1 MKRIDPDEKLYL
13 MSITESEKLEDGMEI
28 VRFYKEFE
36 KEPLDWNVNDKE
48 KSNGKRFKSK
58 KKWCWT

>member
-13 MSITESEKLEDGMEI
+13 MSITESEKLEDSMEI

-48 KSNGKRFKSK
+48 KLNGKRFKSK
-58 KKWCWT
+58 KK

>member
-13 MSITESEKLEDGMEI
+13 MSITESEKLEDSMEI

-58 KKWCWT
+58 KK

>member
-13 MSITESEKLEDGMEI
+13 MLITESEKLEDGMEI

-58 KKWCWT
+58 KK

>member
-13 MSITESEKLEDGMEI
+13 MLITESEKLEDGMEI

-58 KKWCWT
+58 KKWC